1 MEGLKQVEDLAVT
14 LLDLPL
20 QGCAKEK
27 LLKESHFFS
36 LFDSTFDL
44 TKFTYVRSINDKRIM

>member
-1 MEGLKQVEDLAVT
+1 MERLKQVDDLAVT

-20 QGCAKEK
+20 QGRAREE

-36 LFDSTFDL
+36 LFDNTFDL
-44 TKFTYVRSINDKRIM
+44 TKFTYVRSINDKSNM